1 MYNNALQ
8 QQIQALEQLKKS
20 QRRLYFYESELKR
33 KEQPTEIWPII
44 NHEIDDSSHNYN
56 LVDADQPSKGED
68 IRYLTHMVGKLIAN
82 TLLGAL
88 NMFIE
93 EKYLILFWNIFSQ
106 NHGIGETKSKSNDKA
121 LVAYDHEETT
131 SLSSDIHTLNV
142 EEVTVKQEG
151 EGNIRGDFL
160 SIANSEARYPKIN
173 HIILQTNHGRLFFLV
188 IDTTKIQQ
196 EVLKEICG
204 GRI

>member
-93 EKYLILFWNIFSQ
+93 EKYLRLFWNISFAESRHWR
-106 NHGIGETKSKSNDKA
+106 N
-121 LVAYDHEETT
+121 
-131 SLSSDIHTLNV
+131 
-142 EEVTVKQEG
+142 
-151 EGNIRGDFL
+151 
-160 SIANSEARYPKIN
+160 
-173 HIILQTNHGRLFFLV
+173 
-188 IDTTKIQQ
+188 
-196 EVLKEICG
+196 
-204 GRI
+204 